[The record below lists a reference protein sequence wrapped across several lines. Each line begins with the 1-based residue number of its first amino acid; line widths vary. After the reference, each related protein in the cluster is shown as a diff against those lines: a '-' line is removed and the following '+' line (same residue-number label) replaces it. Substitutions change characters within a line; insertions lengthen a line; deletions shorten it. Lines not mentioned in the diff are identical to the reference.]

1 MNRRRPEDPVDFLK
15 SCLQTAKSL
24 QPDQIVW
31 DTFLRHEDPAETQPT
46 PKIDINTDN
55 GIVSPLPD
63 LRKDLPGDW
72 VPVEKSPS
80 EFHISNDCEQK
91 AESAT
96 SSLTMASPAKKARRY
111 NWYSSSP
118 STSVTTSSDGADFS
132 GMSS

>member
-1 MNRRRPEDPVDFLK
+1 MDFLK

-46 PKIDINTDN
+46 HKIDTNTDN

-63 LRKDLPGDW
+63 LRKDLPADS

-96 SSLTMASPAKKARRY
+96 SSLTMASPAKKARRLAKY

-118 STSVTTSSDGADFS
+118 STSFTSSDGADFS
-132 GMSS
+132 GMLS